1 MKNRN
6 MKKFAFGLDTTLYNL
21 NSFELPNTMNAVRV
35 SRELTRAWISV
46 TGNAKR
52 ELKVNSASP
61 VTLRYILYYKIK

>member
-1 MKNRN
+1 MKNRK
-6 MKKFAFGLDTTLYNL
+6 MKKFTFGLDTTLYNL

-35 SRELTRAWISV
+35 SRELTRAWV

-61 VTLRYILYYKIK
+61 VTLWYILYYKIK

>member
-6 MKKFAFGLDTTLYNL
+6 MKKFTFGLDTTLYNL